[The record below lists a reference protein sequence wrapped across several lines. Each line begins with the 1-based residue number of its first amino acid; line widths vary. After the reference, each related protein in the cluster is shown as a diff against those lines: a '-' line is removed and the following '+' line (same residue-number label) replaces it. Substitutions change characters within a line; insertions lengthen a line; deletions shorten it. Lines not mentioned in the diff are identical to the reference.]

1 METWQ
6 DISKKKCSLTSL
18 GQSRVPADN
27 MALLQESIIGRMDLS
42 RQMSEEEVRE
52 LIDEEISKEG
62 KARHLTLDTKAT
74 LRKEIYHTIR
84 ELGILQDLIDD
95 PEITEIMVNGT
106 TPIFVE
112 KEGKISQLSVSFES
126 EEKLNHVI
134 QQIVSRCNR
143 VINEASPIVDARL
156 KDGSRVSAVL
166 APIALNGPILTIRRF
181 PREAITMEQLVS
193 MNSITQEAAEFLK
206 KMVQAGYN
214 ILVSGGTGS
223 GKTTFLNVLSGFIPE
238 TERVITI
245 EDSAELQ
252 LQNLSNLVRLET
264 RNANVDGCREITIRD
279 LIKASLR
286 MRPSRLIVGEVRGK
300 EAVDMLQSV
309 NVGHYGMTTV
319 HANSVRDV
327 VSRLETMV
335 LMGMDLPLNA
345 IRKQIVSGFD
355 LMIHLGR
362 LRDGSRRVLEIA
374 EPLSVAGEEVQIQT
388 LFRFFETGV
397 DKRGRVSG
405 ELKKMGELK
414 YEEKLKAAG
423 ISI

>member
-1 METWQ
+1 M
-6 DISKKKCSLTSL
+6 

-252 LQNLSNLVRLET
+252 LQNLPNLVRLET

-355 LMIHLGR
+355 LMMHLGR